1 MAFHALSEGSLE
13 AGLRMEKDK
22 KRAKR
27 RKRNLLARELRL
39 NKALLPKVVELKTKK
54 EPKIRV
60 TNIEEFL
67 EDGGFAYDD

>member
-1 MAFHALSEGSLE
+1 
-13 AGLRMEKDK
+13 
-22 KRAKR
+22 
-27 RKRNLLARELRL
+27 L